1 MIELDFMPEEKARRN
16 VDRLRREGHMVVTPK
31 LIQERPDLFETR
43 LAVVKKMFAKFVE
56 ARPDD
61 LIGLVTFGGYAA
73 TRAPLTADHEMLLH
87 VLKGVMVPT
96 TAYDSRL
103 QQYLTSAQQMIERE
117 GATLDVSLL
126 EDAQL
131 VVMYSAWLWRKRDSG
146 EGMPRMLRWAL
157 NNRILSEKANG

>member
-1 MIELDFMPEEKARRN
+1 MTEAQITAILSSLK
-16 VDRLRREGHMVVTPK
+16 VDLGILR
-31 LIQERPDLFETR
+31 
-43 LAVVKKMFAKFVE
+43 
-56 ARPDD
+56 
-61 LIGLVTFGGYAA
+61 
-73 TRAPLTADHEMLLH
+73 
-87 VLKGVMVPT
+87 T

-103 QQYLTSAQQMIERE
+103 KEIIKTSFQMIERE

>member
-1 MIELDFMPEEKARRN
+1 MTEAQITAILSSLK
-16 VDRLRREGHMVVTPK
+16 VDLGILR
-31 LIQERPDLFETR
+31 
-43 LAVVKKMFAKFVE
+43 
-56 ARPDD
+56 
-61 LIGLVTFGGYAA
+61 
-73 TRAPLTADHEMLLH
+73 
-87 VLKGVMVPT
+87 T

-103 QQYLTSAQQMIERE
+103 KEIIRSSFQMIERE